1 MFKVYYY
8 LTYPI
13 TLVCL
18 FLLLIYRKIL
28 THAKGSKCCRFI
40 PTCSQYAYDS
50 IKEFGWFFGGILAA
64 KRLIKCNPKNK
75 AGVDYPKLNL
85 LGNYKWKC

>member
-1 MFKVYYY
+1 MFRVYYI

-13 TLVCL
+13 TFL
-18 FLLLIYRKIL
+18 FLLAIWIYRKVL
-28 THAKGSKCCRFI
+28 THGLGKNCSFI
-40 PTCSQYAYDS
+40 PTCSKYAWDS
-50 IKEFGWFFGGILAA
+50 IIEFGFLFGGILTA
-64 KRLIKCNPKNK
+64 KRLLRCGPHHK

>member
-13 TLVCL
+13 TFLCLVL
-18 FLLLIYRKIL
+18 IFLYRSVIKHGL
-28 THAKGSKCCRFI
+28 GRSCKFM
-40 PTCSQYAYDS
+40 PTCSKYAWDS
-50 IKEFGWFFGGILAA
+50 IIEYGWLIGGFYTII
-64 KRLIKCNPKNK
+64 RLLKCRPNK
-75 AGVDYPKLNL
+75 PSGVDYVKLNL